1 MQPVVQKLA
10 GEPFSIGLSFGG
22 ATAISRLTTLFAVL
36 FLGISSCR
44 ITNAEDTDHKDAAVL
59 ISKENSVDS
68 SRPPAEWRPASVG
81 QELIVHDRLRTGEDS
96 RAAVQFGDSSVLRI
110 DELTD
115 EEILPPQVASSK
127 PTLNLK
133 QGSAYFF
140 SREKA
145 REIHVQTPAAN
156 GAIRGT
162 EFVVAVAADG
172 STKFTIIDGEV
183 EISNSQGSVL
193 AQSGER
199 AEIQP
204 SGGPTKAEV
213 TEAIDSAQ
221 WCFYY
226 PGVLDLNDLMLSPS
240 EQDALRESISAY
252 AQGDILRA
260 LEQHPHN
267 HAPVSSGEKVYR
279 AGLFL
284 VAGQIQKAQALL
296 QDVNQDAPG
305 RQALSTLIA
314 AVTLKEKSTSAPPQ
328 TATDWIAESYYRQS
342 KADLAGALQAA
353 QRATNLDAN
362 FGFAWTRVA
371 ESEFNLGR
379 VPEAKEA
386 LEKGLKLAPRNPA
399 AHAIRGFVLSA
410 ENNLKDAKDSFET
423 AIALDSALGD
433 GWLGRGLCLIKQGH
447 VEAGRRDLLV
457 AAALEPNRAIFR
469 RYLSEY
475 YSAVGSGAT
484 TAKKRTSRGE
494 RTAAPAAPPKPGSAQ
509 GVPTL
514 GSGGVT
520 GGAQPVP
527 PPTVVLPIPGWG
539 VSSGGGQG
547 VPTPTV
553 GLPLPTPMPSP
564 SIPGVGVLS
573 GGGQGVA
580 TPTVGLPVPTPM
592 PSPSIPGVGVLSGG
606 GQPVPTPTRGP
617 STPSIG
623 VAVGGAKASPT
634 PPPSTPQIA
643 RKKPSPR
650 PGRTPT
656 PTPPSSRVLRKKATK
671 GAELTASPGPRRT
684 PSPRP
689 TRPQYPHAS
698 ATPRPTYHTPRPTR
712 QWKSEKRSSVPP
724 PFH

>member
-1 MQPVVQKLA
+1 MPQPVGKLTG
-10 GEPFSIGLSFGG
+10 GEPVRSAQSIASLRSSRRRTFSGLI
-22 ATAISRLTTLFAVL
+22 TIIRLASLL
-36 FLGISSCR
+36 GILLLGISSFQ
-44 ITNAEDTDHKDAAVL
+44 IASAEEKGHQREAEL
-59 ISKENSVDS
+59 ISKENSVDT
-68 SRPPAEWRPASVG
+68 SRPPGEWRPATVG

-110 DELTD
+110 DELTE
-115 EEILPPQVASSK
+115 EEILPPQVANSK

-172 STKFTIIDGEV
+172 STTFTIIDGEV

-213 TEAIDSAQ
+213 TDAIDSAQ

-226 PGVLDLNDLMLSPS
+226 PGVLDLNDLALSPS
-240 EQDALRESISAY
+240 EQDALRGSLSAY

-260 LEQHPHN
+260 LEEHPHN
-267 HAPVSSGEKVYR
+267 HAPVSLGEKVYR

-328 TATDWIAESYYRQS
+328 TATDWVAESYYRQS
-342 KADLAGALQAA
+342 KADLPGALQAA

-386 LEKGLKLAPRNPA
+386 LEKGLKLAPRNPP
-399 AHAIRGFVLSA
+399 AHALRGFVLSA
-410 ENNLKDAKDSFET
+410 ENNLMDAKHSFET

-469 RYLSEY
+469 RYLSDY
-475 YSAVGSGAT
+475 FSALDSGAT
-484 TAKKRTSRGE
+484 TAKKRTSSGE
-494 RTAAPAAPPKPGSAQ
+494 RTAAPKRGSAQ
-509 GVPTL
+509 AVPTL
-514 GSGGVT
+514 GAGGVT
-520 GGAQPVP
+520 GGTEP
-527 PPTVVLPIPGWG
+527 VLPPRLGLPIVG
-539 VSSGGGQG
+539 VGVASGGGQA
-547 VPTPTV
+547 VPTPTASLPLPTPTPR
-553 GLPLPTPMPSP
+553 LPLPTPMPSP
-564 SIPGVGVLS
+564 STPGVGVLS
-573 GGGQGVA
+573 A
-580 TPTVGLPVPTPM
+580 
-592 PSPSIPGVGVLSGG
+592 G
-606 GQPVPTPTRGP
+606 GQPAPSPTRGP
-617 STPSIG
+617 SIPSAG
-623 VAVGGAKASPT
+623 VALEGAKASPT
-634 PPPSTPQIA
+634 PTPSTPQIA
-643 RKKPSPR
+643 RKKAGPEPR
-650 PGRTPT
+650 RTPT
-656 PTPPSSRVLRKKATK
+656 PTPPSSRVSRKKATK
-671 GAELTASPGPRRT
+671 GAELTAAPRPRRT
-684 PSPRP
+684 PPSPRP
-689 TRPQYPHAS
+689 TRPQYQYPHPS
-698 ATPRPTYHTPRPTR
+698 ATPRPTRHG
-712 QWKSEKRSSVPP
+712 KSERRSSVPP